1 MKTLLL
7 IDGNSILNRAFYGI
21 RPLTNSA
28 GLNTNAIYGMMN
40 IILHHIDE
48 RKPEYVAVAFDR
60 KAPTF
65 RHKHYDGYKANR
77 KGMPPELAEQLPY
90 AKRAMSGLGFKVL
103 ETDGYEADDILGTC
117 AFMPDGDT
125 QVYVLTGDRDS
136 LQLIRDNVTVLLA
149 STGETKVFDRAAFNE
164 KYGVTP
170 EQFVDVKALMGDSSD
185 NIPGVAGIGEKTA
198 LKLISDYSS
207 LDGLYGHLNDGAVKG
222 ATLTKLENGKDSAY
236 LSQFLARIKTDVPLG
251 IGMSDLERLPV
262 DRHEMM
268 PLLTELELSSMIKR
282 LGLDKEIANASE
294 TAETSETAE
303 DVPVTAADTDSYCA
317 CDGTRLTAE
326 ELNGLGISYCSMT
339 YGEEGIRVWDGKNE
353 YCVCG
358 DISELRQFLSDPER
372 TVIVQDLKRLC
383 LDVGQIGCKV
393 FDVSLAAYVTDTSE
407 GKYDIERLALKYLSA
422 VLPESRS
429 EARVLYDL
437 AYELNERLK
446 ESGQSQLYY
455 GIEEPL
461 APILAEMERHGFK
474 VDIEGLKKYS
484 DELGESCDQLAE
496 AIYFEAGREFNINSP
511 KQLGQV
517 LYEELGLPAPK
528 KTKTGFSTNAE
539 TLEKLRPYHSIID
552 RILEYRQVAKLR
564 STYGEGL
571 LKVAD
576 ENGVIHSS
584 FNQTVTATGRLSSS
598 EPNLQNIPI
607 RTALGRQL
615 RKFFIPKKKDYVLI
629 DADYSQIELRL
640 LAAISGDMNMVN
652 AFLSGE
658 DIHTV
663 TASQVFGVPISAV
676 TPELRKRAKAV
687 NFGIVYGIG
696 GFSLGADIG
705 VSKYEADR
713 YIKSYYERYPQ
724 VEEYLNAAIESARAD
739 GYVTTVFGRRRY
751 IPELSSP
758 KKSLQAFGARVAMN
772 SPIQGAAAD
781 IIKIAMIKVDRALKE
796 SGIDASLILQVHD
809 ELILESHKDCAE
821 EAKEILKREMEN
833 AVSLAVPMVAETG
846 IGHNWLE
853 CK

>member
-21 RPLTNSA
+21 RPLTNSK
-28 GLNTNAIYGMMN
+28 GLNTHAVYGMMN
-40 IILHHIDE
+40 IILHHLDE
-48 RKPEYVAVAFDR
+48 RKPDHVAVAFDR

-65 RHKHYDGYKANR
+65 RHLNYDGYKANR

-90 AKRAMSGLGFKVL
+90 AKATMRALGLTIL
-103 ETDGYEADDILGTC
+103 ETDGFEADDILGTC
-117 AFMPDGDT
+117 AFMGDEDT
-125 QVYVLTGDRDS
+125 TVYILTGDRDS

-149 STGETKVFDRAAFNE
+149 STGETKVFDRNAFNE
-164 KYGVTP
+164 KYGVEP

-185 NIPGVAGIGEKTA
+185 NIPGVPGIGEKTA

-207 LDGLYGHLNDGAVKG
+207 LDGIYEHLNDGAIKG
-222 ATLTKLENGKDSAY
+222 ATLTKLESGKESAY
-236 LSQFLARIKTDVPLG
+236 VSQFLARIKTDVPLG
-251 IGMSDLERLPV
+251 ISLSDLERKDV
-262 DRHEMM
+262 IRSEMK

-282 LGLDKEIANASE
+282 LGLDKDIEDEAPTEHSE
-294 TAETSETAE
+294 N
-303 DVPVTAADTDSYCA
+303 DGNDYC
-317 CDGTRLTAE
+317 CDGK
-326 ELNGLGISYCSMT
+326 GISANELLSLNIPYCSVC
-339 YGEEGIRVWDGKNE
+339 YDENAVKVYDGKTE
-353 YCVCG
+353 YCING
-358 DISELRQFLSDPER
+358 KIKDILEFFSDESR
-372 TVIVQDLKRLC
+372 TVIVYDLKRLC
-383 LDVGQIGCKV
+383 LEVGKVRCKA
-393 FDVSLAAYVTDTSE
+393 FDVSLAAYVVDTTE
-407 GKYDIERLALKYLSA
+407 GGYSLERLSLKYLST
-422 VLPESRS
+422 VLSDGYSESK
-429 EARVLYDL
+429 VLYDL
-437 AYELNERLK
+437 AYALNEKLK
-446 ESGQSQLYY
+446 ESSQSQLYY

-461 APILAEMERHGFK
+461 APILAEMERNGFK
-474 VDIEGLKKYS
+474 IDVEGLKKYS
-484 DELGESCDQLAE
+484 DELSESCDELAQT
-496 AIYFEAGREFNINSP
+496 IYFEAGREFNINSP

-517 LYEELGLPAPK
+517 LFEELKLPAPK

-539 TLEKLRPYHSIID
+539 TLEKLRPYHAIID
-552 RILEYRQVAKLR
+552 RILEYRQVSKLK

-576 ENGVIHSS
+576 ENGIIHSS

-607 RTALGRQL
+607 RTPLGRKL
-615 RKFFIPKKKDYVLI
+615 RRFFIPSSPDYVLI

-652 AFLSGE
+652 AFISGE

-663 TASQVFGVPISAV
+663 TASQVFGVPIQAV

-705 VSKYEADR
+705 VSKYEADN
-713 YIKSYYERYPQ
+713 YIKSYYEKYPL
-724 VEEYLNAAIESARAD
+724 VKEYLDAVIEEAKRD

-781 IIKIAMIKVDRALKE
+781 IIKIAMIKVDSALKE
-796 SGIDASLILQVHD
+796 SGIDARLILQVHD
-809 ELILESHKDCAE
+809 ELILEAHRDCAE
-821 EAKEILKREMEN
+821 EAKAILKREMEN
-833 AVSLAVPMVAETG
+833 AVSLVVPMIAETG
-846 IGHNWLE
+846 VGDNWLE
-853 CK
+853 CE

>member
-28 GLNTNAIYGMMN
+28 GLHTHAVYGMMN
-40 IILHHIDE
+40 IILHHLDE
-48 RKPEYVAVAFDR
+48 RKPDHVAVAFDR

-65 RHKHYDGYKANR
+65 RHTSYEGYKAHR

-90 AKRAMSGLGFKVL
+90 AKRAMSALGLKILEKDGF
-103 ETDGYEADDILGTC
+103 EADDILGTC
-117 AFMPDGDT
+117 AFMADNDT
-125 QVYVLTGDRDS
+125 NVYILTGDRDS
-136 LQLIRDNVTVLLA
+136 LQLIRDNITVLLA
-149 STGETKVFDRAAFNE
+149 STGETKVFDRNAFNE

-198 LKLISDYSS
+198 LKLIADNYD
-207 LDGLYGHLNDGAVKG
+207 LDGLYEHLYDGIIKG
-222 ATLTKLENGKDSAY
+222 AALSKLESGKESAY
-236 LSQFLARIKTDVPLG
+236 LSQFLAKIKTDVPLG
-251 IGMSDLERLPV
+251 ITINDLIRNDV
-262 DRHEMM
+262 VRSEMK

-282 LGLDKEIANASE
+282 LGLDKESDEVSSEIKAEGPDCCCECKEIAYN
-294 TAETSETAE
+294 
-303 DVPVTAADTDSYCA
+303 
-317 CDGTRLTAE
+317 
-326 ELNGLGISYCSMT
+326 ELSSLNIGYCSV
-339 YGEEGIRVWDGKNE
+339 YYDENSVRIYDGKTE
-353 YCVCG
+353 YVING
-358 DISELRQFLSDPER
+358 SIKNIPEFFTDPER
-372 TVIVQDLKRLC
+372 TAVVYDLKKLC
-383 LDVGQIGCKV
+383 LDVGEVSCKV
-393 FDVSLAAYVTDTSE
+393 FDISLAAYVLDTTE
-407 GKYDIERLALKYLSA
+407 GGYSIERLALKYLST
-422 VLPESRS
+422 VLNDDSSR
-429 EARVLYDL
+429 AKALYEL
-437 AYELNERLK
+437 AYELNQKLK
-446 ESGQSQLYY
+446 ESSQSQLYY

-461 APILAEMERHGFK
+461 APLLAEMERHGFK
-474 VDIEGLKKYS
+474 IDVEGLKKYS
-484 DELGESCDQLAE
+484 EELSQSCDELAQT
-496 AIYFEAGREFNINSP
+496 IYFEAGREFNINSP

-517 LYEELGLPAPK
+517 LFEELKLPAPK

-539 TLEKLRPYHSIID
+539 TLEKLRPYHAIID
-552 RILEYRQVAKLR
+552 RILEYRQVSKLK

-576 ENGVIHSS
+576 ENGIIHSS

-607 RTALGRQL
+607 RTPLGRKL
-615 RKFFIPKKKDYVLI
+615 RKFFIPSSENYILI

-640 LAAISGDMNMVN
+640 LAAISGDTNMVN

-663 TASQVFGVPISAV
+663 TASQVFGVPIEAV

-705 VSKYEADR
+705 VSKYEADN
-713 YIKSYYERYPQ
+713 YIKSYYDKYPL
-724 VEEYLNAAIESARAD
+724 VKEYLDAVIEEAKRD

-781 IIKIAMIKVDRALKE
+781 IIKIAMIKVNSALKE
-796 SGIDASLILQVHD
+796 SGIDARLILQVHD
-809 ELILESHKDCAE
+809 ELILEAHRDHAE
-821 EAKEILKREMEN
+821 EAKVILKREMEN
-833 AVSLAVPMVAETG
+833 AVSLAVPMIAETG
-846 IGHNWLE
+846 SGENWLD

>member
-28 GLNTNAIYGMMN
+28 GLHTHAVYGMMN
-40 IILHHIDE
+40 IILHHLDE
-48 RKPEYVAVAFDR
+48 RKPDHVAVAFDR

-65 RHKHYDGYKANR
+65 RHTSYEGYKANR

-90 AKRAMSGLGFKVL
+90 AKRAMSALGLKILEKDGF
-103 ETDGYEADDILGTC
+103 EADDILGTC
-117 AFMPDGDT
+117 AFMADSDT
-125 QVYVLTGDRDS
+125 NVYILTGDRDS
-136 LQLIRDNVTVLLA
+136 LQLIRDNITVLLA
-149 STGETKVFDRAAFNE
+149 STGETKVFDRNAFNE

-198 LKLISDYSS
+198 LKLIADNYD
-207 LDGLYGHLNDGAVKG
+207 LDGLYEHLYDGIIKG
-222 ATLTKLENGKDSAY
+222 AALSKLENGKESAY
-236 LSQFLARIKTDVPLG
+236 LSQFLAKIKTDVPLG
-251 IGMSDLERLPV
+251 ITINDLIRNNV
-262 DRHEMM
+262 VRSEMR

-282 LGLDKEIANASE
+282 LGLDKESDEVSSEIKAEGSGCLCECKEIAYN
-294 TAETSETAE
+294 
-303 DVPVTAADTDSYCA
+303 
-317 CDGTRLTAE
+317 
-326 ELNGLGISYCSMT
+326 ELSSLNIGYCSV
-339 YGEEGIRVWDGKNE
+339 YYDENSVRIYDGKTE
-353 YCVCG
+353 YVING
-358 DISELRQFLSDPER
+358 SIKDISEFFTDPER
-372 TVIVQDLKRLC
+372 TTVVYDLKKLC
-383 LDVGQIGCKV
+383 LDVGEVSCKV
-393 FDVSLAAYVTDTSE
+393 FDVSLAAYVLDTTE
-407 GKYDIERLALKYLSA
+407 GGYSIQRLALKYLST
-422 VLPESRS
+422 VLNDDSSR
-429 EARVLYDL
+429 AKALYEL
-437 AYELNERLK
+437 AYELNQKLK
-446 ESGQSQLYY
+446 ESSQSQLYY

-461 APILAEMERHGFK
+461 APLLAEMERHGFK
-474 VDIEGLKKYS
+474 IDVEGLKKYS
-484 DELGESCDQLAE
+484 EELSQSCDELAQT
-496 AIYFEAGREFNINSP
+496 IYFEAGREFNINSP

-517 LYEELGLPAPK
+517 LFEELKLPAPK

-539 TLEKLRPYHSIID
+539 TLEKLRPYHAIID
-552 RILEYRQVAKLR
+552 RILEYRQVSKLK

-576 ENGVIHSS
+576 ENGIIHSS

-607 RTALGRQL
+607 RTPLGRKL
-615 RKFFIPKKKDYVLI
+615 RKFFIPSSENYILI

-640 LAAISGDMNMVN
+640 LAAISGDTNMVN

-663 TASQVFGVPISAV
+663 TASQVFGVPIEAV
-676 TPELRKRAKAV
+676 TSELRKRAKAV

-705 VSKYEADR
+705 VSKYEADN
-713 YIKSYYERYPQ
+713 YIKSYYDKYPL
-724 VEEYLNAAIESARAD
+724 VKEYLDAVIEEAKRD

-781 IIKIAMIKVDRALKE
+781 IIKIAMIKVNSALKE
-796 SGIDASLILQVHD
+796 SGIDARLILQVHD
-809 ELILESHKDCAE
+809 ELILEAHRDHAE
-821 EAKEILKREMEN
+821 EAKMILKREMEN
-833 AVSLAVPMVAETG
+833 AVSLAVPMIAETG
-846 IGHNWLE
+846 SGENWLD